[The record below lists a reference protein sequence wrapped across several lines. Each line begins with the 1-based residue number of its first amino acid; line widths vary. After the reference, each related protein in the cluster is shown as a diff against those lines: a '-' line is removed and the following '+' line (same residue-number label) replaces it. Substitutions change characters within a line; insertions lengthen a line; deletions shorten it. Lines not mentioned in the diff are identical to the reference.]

1 MINLGEQEIIFL
13 HLFHLVLPKDDI
25 IFASYD
31 VNIKFIRD
39 QKSFVSLE
47 NYIVNIV
54 GQKLN

>member
-13 HLFHLVLPKDDI
+13 HLFHLEFPEDDI

>member
-13 HLFHLVLPKDDI
+13 HLFHLEDDI

-31 VNIKFIRD
+31 VNKKFIRD

-47 NYIVNIV
+47 NYIVKIV